1 MPQLISIILPCRN
14 EEKYIE
20 KCIQSLINNQST
32 GFQLE
37 IIIIDGMST
46 DRTVE
51 IINEYVRQF
60 SFIKLLQNLDKTVP
74 YAMNL
79 GIAHAQGEIIVRV
92 DAHALYPENY
102 ISTLITNLID
112 LDADNVGAVWKT
124 DVLIKNKK
132 TLAIREVLSN
142 RFGVGNA
149 LFRIGIEKVTQA
161 DTVPF
166 GCYKKSVF
174 TRFGLYDTR
183 LTRNQDIE
191 LNKRIVQGGG
201 KIYLLPNLE
210 CVYYARETF
219 SAIAKNN
226 YNNGLWNILTVKY
239 TNKMTSL
246 SLRHFIPL
254 CFILSLILPLFLSF
268 LYPPLL
274 WIAVW
279 SSSHY
284 LGLLSIICTRLA
296 IRKKLNF
303 FYLLW
308 SFMVLHFSYGVGSLI
323 GIFKFPR
330 DLSFVDNVPVQKKNC
345 TMK

>member
-1 MPQLISIILPCRN
+1 MSKFVSIILPCRN

-20 KCIQSLINNQST
+20 KCIQSLINNQSPD
-32 GFQLE
+32 FQLE
-37 IIIIDGMST
+37 ILIIDGMST
-46 DRTVE
+46 DKTVE
-51 IINEYVRQF
+51 IATNYCRQF
-60 SFIKLLQNLDKTVP
+60 SFIKLLHNADKTVP

-79 GIAHAQGEIIVRV
+79 GIVHAEGDFIVRV
-92 DAHALYPENY
+92 DAHASYPENY
-102 ISTLITNLID
+102 ISTLVNNLIS
-112 LDADNVGAVWKT
+112 LDADNVGFPCKT
-124 DVLIKNKK
+124 DVLTKNRK

-183 LTRNQDIE
+183 LARNQDIE
-191 LNKRIVQGGG
+191 LNKRIIRGGG

-239 TNKMTSL
+239 TNRMASL

-268 LYPPLL
+268 LYLPLL

-284 LGLLSIICTRLA
+284 LGLLTIICTRLA
-296 IRKKLNF
+296 INKKLNF

-308 SFMVLHFSYGVGSLI
+308 SFIVLHFSYGFGSLI
-323 GIFKFPR
+323 GIFKPAKR
-330 DLSFVDNVPVQKKNC
+330 
-345 TMK
+345 